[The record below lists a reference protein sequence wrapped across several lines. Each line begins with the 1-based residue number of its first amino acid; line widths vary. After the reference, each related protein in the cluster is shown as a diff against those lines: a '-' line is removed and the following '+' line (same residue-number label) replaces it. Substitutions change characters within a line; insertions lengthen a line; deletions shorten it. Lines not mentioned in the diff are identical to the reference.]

1 MARWLHLW
9 MALNML
15 LGSSGLVVSQHFCGG
30 ELKSTAFFRQ
40 AERCHQLAAA
50 PKCPLHGSAA
60 EEPKG
65 CCENDTERYVA
76 DLDYVKIAAVHLP
89 THPISTSGYVAF
101 PVQVLPTGISTGTFI
116 ALPPKIPPLGSGV
129 DLCRRLARWRC

>member
-40 AERCHQLAAA
+40 AESCHQLAAA

-60 EEPKG
+60 EAPKG

-76 DLDYVKIAAVHLP
+76 DLDYVKIADAHLP
-89 THPISTSGYVAF
+89 HLPKSAVGAAFF
-101 PVQVLPTGISTGTFI
+101 PVQVLPIGLPLRHSIS
-116 ALPPKIPPLGSGV
+116 LPPKIPPLGSGV